1 MSLHA
6 MLWALKQAPVENAQ
20 EQMIL
25 MAMADFAREDGTRCY
40 LAQATIAERS
50 TCSVR
55 TLQRHLQELERRGL
69 IFRGDQQM
77 VAHFPANHRPIV
89 WTLNVSLTRGDNLT
103 PQNRGDKLTGA
114 TNQDVRGDKP
124 GSSGASPV
132 SHNPKTNPTNNPD
145 RFPSADISLADRR
158 SAIDSCDLCDV
169 HGYDDR
175 KRVCDHDPDAMEVNS
190 RGMGR
195 VREVLAKR
203 VGPPG
208 DDGSR

>member
-1 MSLHA
+1 

-40 LAQATIAERS
+40 LAQAKIAERS

-77 VAHFPANHRPIV
+77 VAHFPANHRPVV
-89 WTLNVSLTRGDNLT
+89 WTLNVSLNRGDNLT
-103 PQNRGDKLTGA
+103 PQNRGDKLSGA

-145 RFPSADISLADRR
+145 GFPSADISLADRR